1 LENDV
6 AMNHGASA
14 QRSTN
19 DNGSHPEN
27 QRAQI
32 VTRQTRAEYDVLLG
46 AIHRLEAALASAA
59 PGREQTWND
68 RVARDLA
75 SVQKALEEHVT
86 SAESADGL
94 FSEIDLTR
102 PTLIRTVERLRGEHV
117 DLLHQTEAL
126 RCQLAHRGPGEPARF
141 SDVRQ
146 QAARLLE
153 ALRHHQAREVD
164 VIFES
169 FFTDIGAGD

>member
-1 LENDV
+1 MIH
-6 AMNHGASA
+6 AASV
-14 QRSTN
+14 QRSTT
-19 DNGSHPEN
+19 DTPTPPDA
-27 QRAQI
+27 QRAH
-32 VTRQTRAEYDVLLG
+32 TLARQTRAEHDTLLG

-68 RVARDLA
+68 RVASDLA
-75 SVQKALEEHVT
+75 SVQKSLEEHVT
-86 SAESADGL
+86 SAESVDGL

-117 DLLHQTEAL
+117 DLLQQTEAL
-126 RCQLAHRGPGEPARF
+126 RSQLAHRGTGEPARF